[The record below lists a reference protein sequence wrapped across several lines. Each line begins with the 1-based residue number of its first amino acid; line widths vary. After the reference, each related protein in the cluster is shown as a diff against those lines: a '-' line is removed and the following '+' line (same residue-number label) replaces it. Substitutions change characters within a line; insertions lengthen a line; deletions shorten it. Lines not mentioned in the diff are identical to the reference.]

1 MEQTSEPALARR
13 TGARLRRAATDA
25 GDSGMWGPV
34 TAPTGRLRR
43 LLMIVGGTGLLLALV
58 PSTLLG
64 ALYLAPI
71 PLAVLPAALALAA
84 TVHVTVRARR
94 NASGAPA
101 HSADGRPAA
110 TPRPSR
116 RARVAA
122 VATKLQ
128 TSPEPASPTGRCREV
143 VWPTGR
149 HRPVRPAH
157 PA

>member
-1 MEQTSEPALARR
+1 MERSSEPALARR
-13 TGARLRRAATDA
+13 SGARLRRTATEA
-25 GDSGMWGPV
+25 GDSGVWVPV

-58 PSTLLG
+58 PPTLLG

-71 PLAVLPAALALAA
+71 PLAVLPAAIALAA

-94 NASGAPA
+94 NASGAAP

-110 TPRPSR
+110 TPRPPR
-116 RARVAA
+116 RARAA
-122 VATKLQ
+122 VVVTQLQ
-128 TSPEPASPTGRCREV
+128 TSPAPASPTGRRCEPA
-143 VWPTGR
+143 WPTGR
-149 HRPVRPAH
+149 RRPVRPVH